1 MVTNTSRPHPFLLWF
16 RSRTPWTGFLGFAA
30 LVGGLWGTMGSAQA
44 LDLRIAVQKNASQ
57 VKVGSSTNALVR
69 DGQGRRL
76 GEIAGMSAF
85 MAQSTGSGVRLDRWQ
100 GGSIWVEPSND
111 GYVWIGDR
119 WYRGRTLLVPQGGS
133 VLAINYVDL
142 EDYLYSVVGAE
153 AIPSWPLEA
162 LKAQAVAART
172 FALYERNK
180 ARGKLY
186 DMDPTQQDQV
196 YKGLNSEYTTTHA
209 AVQSTRGQVMT
220 YNSQPILAVFHS
232 SSGGHTENV
241 EDVWMS
247 KLPYL
252 RGVVDYD
259 QSAPVFQWS
268 RSISSSQLG
277 NLWGVGNVRQ
287 LVPQKLTP
295 QGRVVSMRV
304 VGDRGSK
311 TISGDRLRSALDL
324 RSTLFTAS
332 ASGGEVQIYGRGFGH
347 GIGLSQW
354 GAYGLASQGVN
365 YQQILA
371 HYYQNAR
378 LSLAQG

>member
-1 MVTNTSRPHPFLLWF
+1 
-16 RSRTPWTGFLGFAA
+16 
-30 LVGGLWGTMGSAQA
+30 
-44 LDLRIAVQKNASQ
+44 
-57 VKVGSSTNALVR
+57 
-69 DGQGRRL
+69 
-76 GEIAGMSAF
+76 
-85 MAQSTGSGVRLDRWQ
+85 
-100 GGSIWVEPSND
+100 
-111 GYVWIGDR
+111 
-119 WYRGRTLLVPQGGS
+119 
-133 VLAINYVDL
+133 
-142 EDYLYSVVGAE
+142 
-153 AIPSWPLEA
+153 
-162 LKAQAVAART
+162 
-172 FALYERNK
+172 
-180 ARGKLY
+180 
-186 DMDPTQQDQV
+186 MDPTQQDQV

-268 RSISSSQLG
+268 KSVSASQMG
-277 NLWGVGNVRQ
+277 NMWGVGNVRQ

-304 VGDRGSK
+304 VGDRGSA
-311 TISGDRLRSALDL
+311 TVSGDRLRSSLAL
-324 RSTLFTAS
+324 RSTLFTAT
-332 ASGGEVQIYGRGFGH
+332 ASGGQIQIYGRGFGH
-347 GIGLSQW
+347 GIGMSQW

-365 YQQILA
+365 YQQILS

-378 LSLAQG
+378 LSLVQG